1 MHAIKRYLSA
11 TLAILLLVFAVSAF
25 AEGED
30 PMAKYDEMITITTCR
45 SIGDTVQTYID
56 KKDDVLTDNI
66 WFNSYRDELG
76 INVEYVWTAPSA
88 QYEEKMN
95 AQIAAND
102 LPDFMNVNASQLKQ
116 LVDYG
121 MAYDMT
127 EIFEQY
133 ATPFTMEMMEADMNV
148 ALEQA
153 TFDGRLMALPQV
165 NGNRDGSNFW
175 WIRFDWL
182 ENLGLE
188 EPKTLDELVAV
199 MYAFAQND
207 PDGNGENDT
216 FGMGL
221 TKDLFGGNI
230 GLAALGDGIGAY
242 PDGWIE
248 GESGIEYGS
257 IQPEVKEMLA
267 LVSQLYA
274 DGVLDR
280 EFIVKDSTKVNE
292 DIIAGR
298 IGLFGGQHGQ
308 AFYPL
313 QNSVLADPEADW
325 RAISIVSDD
334 GSTPK
339 TMLGGSAGVFFAVNI
354 DCEHPEAVMKLY
366 NYFYMKDPALS
377 PDFDMR
383 YHGRI
388 GTDPDS
394 EVTEWMEWAAVSSF
408 YPMQNLFIHR
418 GVESYFED
426 GDESM
431 KENYWVAD
439 NISMIELYL
448 AGDVSN
454 WATYGW
460 SGAGDYSGEGRIDYY
475 DLNGMFIQNAYTGA
489 NTDSMVLYNATLEQ
503 LRLDTFTRIITGDA
517 SIDEFDNYVE
527 QWKALGGD
535 MITQEVNEAA

>member
-88 QYEEKMN
+88 QYGEKIN

-102 LPDFMNVNASQLKQ
+102 LPDFMAVNANQLKQ

-216 FGMGL
+216 FGMGIN
-221 TKDLFGGNI
+221 KELFGSL
-230 GLAALGDGIGAY
+230 GLGALCDGLGAY

-257 IQPEVKEMLA
+257 IQPEVKEALA

-383 YHGRI
+383 YHGRLDA
-388 GTDPDS
+388 DPNS
-394 EVTEWMEWAAVSSF
+394 EITEWYQWAAVLSF

-439 NISMIELYL
+439 NISGNENYL
-448 AGDVSN
+448 AGDI
-454 WATYGW
+454 TYWSTYAW

>member
-148 ALEQA
+148 ALDQA

-165 NGNRDGSNFW
+165 NGNRDGANFW

-216 FGMGL
+216 FGLGIN
-221 TKDLFGGNI
+221 KELFGSL
-230 GLAALGDGIGAY
+230 GLGALCDGLGAY

-257 IQPEVKEMLA
+257 IQPEVKEALA

-298 IGLFGGQHGQ
+298 IGLFSGQHAQ

-313 QNSVLADPEADW
+313 QDSVVADPEADW

-339 TMLGGSAGVFFAVNI
+339 TMIGGSAGSYYVVNV

-377 PDFDMR
+377 PDFDMH
-383 YHGRI
+383 YHGRLDA
-388 GTDPDS
+388 DPNS
-394 EVTEWMEWAAVSSF
+394 EITEWYQWAAINSA

-439 NISMIELYL
+439 NISGNENYL
-448 AGDVSN
+448 AGDI
-454 WATYGW
+454 TYWSTYAW

>member
-102 LPDFMNVNASQLKQ
+102 LPDFMNVNANQLKQ

-148 ALEQA
+148 ALDQA

-216 FGMGL
+216 FGTL
-221 TKDLFGGNI
+221 IQRWEEEEPIPEPDEKWRD
-230 GLAALGDGIGAY
+230 ADGIKKYISTWFFGHLAKMFKVEN
-242 PDGWIE
+242 DW
-248 GESGIEYGS
+248 SAEY
-257 IQPEVKEMLA
+257 EKA
-267 LVSQLYA
+267 LEPYTA
-274 DGVLDR
+274 
-280 EFIVKDSTKVNE
+280 
-292 DIIAGR
+292 
-298 IGLFGGQHGQ
+298 
-308 AFYPL
+308 
-313 QNSVLADPEADW
+313 
-325 RAISIVSDD
+325 
-334 GSTPK
+334 
-339 TMLGGSAGVFFAVNI
+339 
-354 DCEHPEAVMKLY
+354 HP
-366 NYFYMKDPALS
+366 P
-377 PDFDMR
+377 
-383 YHGRI
+383 
-388 GTDPDS
+388 
-394 EVTEWMEWAAVSSF
+394 
-408 YPMQNLFIHR
+408 
-418 GVESYFED
+418 SYD
-426 GDESM
+426 GDF
-431 KENYWVAD
+431 N
-439 NISMIELYL
+439 
-448 AGDVSN
+448 
-454 WATYGW
+454 
-460 SGAGDYSGEGRIDYY
+460 
-475 DLNGMFIQNAYTGA
+475 
-489 NTDSMVLYNATLEQ
+489 
-503 LRLDTFTRIITGDA
+503 ITGD
-517 SIDEFDNYVE
+517 
-527 QWKALGGD
+527 GG
-535 MITQEVNEAA
+535 EAELEADHGGE

>member
-30 PMAKYDEMITITTCR
+30 PMAKYDEMITITTCK
-45 SIGDTVQTYID
+45 SIGDSMQNFID

-76 INVEYVWTAPSA
+76 INVEYVWTAPGA

-102 LPDFMNVNASQLKQ
+102 LPDFMNVNANQLKQ

-148 ALEQA
+148 ALDQA

-165 NGNRDGSNFW
+165 SGNRDGANFW

-216 FGMGL
+216 FGMGIN
-221 TKDLFGGNI
+221 KELFGSL
-230 GLAALGDGIGAY
+230 GLGALCDGLGAY

-298 IGLFGGQHGQ
+298 IGLFSGQHAQ

-313 QNSVLADPEADW
+313 QDSVVANPEADW

-339 TMLGGSAGVFFAVNI
+339 TMLGGSAGSFCVVNV

-366 NYFYMKDPALS
+366 NYYYMKDPALS

-383 YHGRI
+383 YHGRLDA
-388 GTDPDS
+388 DPNS
-394 EVTEWMEWAAVSSF
+394 EITEWYQWAAVLSF

-439 NISMIELYL
+439 NISGNENYL
-448 AGDVSN
+448 AGDI
-454 WATYGW
+454 TYWSTYAW

-475 DLNGMFIQNAYTGA
+475 DLNDMFIQNAYTGA

-527 QWKALGGD
+527 QWKSLGGD